1 MNKKKILVEEGKVQD
16 VYWNDSTRYDN
27 LMEIYIPSKEFD
39 NYVTL
44 EPTKDKYG
52 YNILTISL
60 DFSEVNSEYFSNV
73 VAVTERIHLLSDK
86 DYATLR
92 KALNVFE
99 EFTIEFYIDTDLGDE
114 EFSIRFI
121 A

>member
-27 LMEIYIPSKEFD
+27 LMEVYLPSKEFD

-60 DFSEVNSEYFSNV
+60 DFSEVNSEYYPKL
-73 VAVTERIHLLSDK
+73 VAVTERIELISDK
-86 DYATLR
+86 AYETLR

-99 EFTIEFYIDTDLGDE
+99 EFTIEFYIDTNLGDD
-114 EFSIRFI
+114 EFCIKFI
-121 A
+121 S